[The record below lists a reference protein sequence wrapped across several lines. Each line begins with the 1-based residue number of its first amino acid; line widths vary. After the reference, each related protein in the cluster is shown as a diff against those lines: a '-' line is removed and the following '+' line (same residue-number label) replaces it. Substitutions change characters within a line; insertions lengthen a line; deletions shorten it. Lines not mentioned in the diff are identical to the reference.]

1 MSIRDDS
8 RHLYLQVIDQ
18 IKDDI
23 DKEKYREG
31 EKLPSEFEL
40 SKQLG
45 VSRAT
50 LREALRILEEDNIV
64 IRKHGLGTY
73 VKEKS
78 VFSSGIEQLYSVTDM
93 IAQTGMKPGSRF
105 LSTEVIEPS
114 KEDKIQFNQI
124 RLSEIVE
131 VERIRTANDTPV
143 IYCID
148 HIIPEYIP
156 LERVHKHT
164 SLLKVIEDYTGMKI
178 MYAVTKIEPVSFHEK
193 ASLLLDCQPDQ
204 SLLLLKQ
211 IHYNENDEPVLFS
224 KNFFRA
230 DKFSFYVVRKRV

>member
-18 IKDDI
+18 IKHDI
-23 DKEKYREG
+23 EKDKYREG
-31 EKLPSEFEL
+31 EKLPSEFQL
-40 SKQLG
+40 SRDLG

-64 IRKHGLGTY
+64 VRKHGVGTY

-78 VFSSGIEQLYSVTDM
+78 VFASGIEQLHSVTDM
-93 IAQTGMKPGSRF
+93 IAQTGMTPGSRY
-105 LSTEVIEPS
+105 LATEIIQS
-114 KEDKIQFNQI
+114 SSEDRVQFNDNT
-124 RLSEIVE
+124 LSEIVE
-131 VERIRTANDTPV
+131 IERIRTADDIPV

-148 HIIPEYIP
+148 HILPDSID
-156 LERVHKHT
+156 LENVHKNT
-164 SLLKVIEDYTGMKI
+164 SLLKVIEDHTGYRI
-178 MYAVTKIEPVSFHEK
+178 TYAVTKIEPVSFHEK

-211 IHYNENDEPVLFS
+211 MHYNEQDEPVLYS
-224 KNFFRA
+224 KNYFRA
-230 DKFSFYVVRKRV
+230 DKFSFYVIRKRI